1 MNITELSV
9 RRPVTITMVYILICV
24 VSFVFIPRLGIAL
37 FPSTEMPVLSVMTSY
52 PGVGPEEIDENVT
65 QVITNAIKGTA
76 GIKSIRANSTEGNS
90 NIMLEFRYDQDL
102 DEAKDDIEQAL
113 STITNRLPDDC
124 GTPTVIQFDM
134 SSAPIMRLAI
144 QGEMPLDELYTLAED
159 TISPLLERVK
169 GVASVDIR
177 GGSTKEVH
185 VDIDNNRLEAYGL
198 SFTDISQ
205 ALSARNIQL
214 SSGDITQNGMDY
226 EIITSEYFQNLDDIR
241 QTTVATIDGATIRVD
256 DVADVYESYDE
267 QGRNVFI
274 NGIQS
279 LYISISNESDVNP
292 SEVSKGIQAML
303 PQINEEM
310 PKGVSLYIIS
320 DDTTMID
327 ATMGE
332 VYSSGITGA
341 LLAVIIIFIFLR
353 NIKSSFIIGLSLPI
367 SILITLMCM
376 SIMDLTIN
384 MMTMAGLILGMGMV
398 VDSSIVILEN
408 IYKHRELGEKPAI
421 AAILGSKNMINAI
434 VASTLTTLCVFV
446 PMLLYKSE
454 LEMIGQMFQEMVVTV
469 VISLIASL
477 FVAVT
482 LVPALCGSILKIET
496 RKQKP
501 LKNPILKK
509 IDNAFDKAIRSV
521 ENGYVVAMNF
531 CLNNRFLTLTLVF
544 SMLVFSLVQFSGMGM
559 NLAPSSSADDQV
571 NITVTLPIG
580 TNKDV
585 VSDYLFRF
593 QDLIIQEC
601 EGAYNSII
609 LDSGTSNSGSIQ
621 INLPEPSQQTMSPTQ
636 IKEVLTPLTTD
647 WTDVTISFSSGRGP
661 GGSSGAVDITL
672 ASNDTNA
679 VEQVIEEITQL
690 LETNMPMLSDISND
704 LENGSPRY
712 RMAIDIDAAAAAGV
726 SVSSIANEIR
736 TAVSG
741 ITATTYYDGGTEIEV
756 IVGMKDND
764 LNSPSD
770 ISALSIN
777 TVNGRMTLD
786 NFVTIEEGRSPQKIQ
801 REDGERINH
810 ITASLKD
817 GVAAT
822 DVQEVLEQLIATN
835 IVLPDTVDLSYGG
848 DARDIEQFS
857 GAFVIVIIL
866 AVFLVFAVMAAQF
879 ESLVDP
885 FIIFFSIPL
894 LLIGVVA
901 VYKLTG
907 QTLSMYSIV
916 GIVSLVGIV
925 VNNGIVLVDYTNQ
938 LVDKKIPVKEACLK
952 AGRERLQP
960 ILMST
965 LTTVFGMVPMAFF
978 PGEGAE
984 SMQPICITI
993 VGGLCSGAFMTLF
1006 VTPVMYS
1013 LFNKRRE
1020 KRFNDPMA
1028 LINQLEE
1035 LDSGTFD
1042 VKNTVI

>member
-1 MNITELSV
+1 MNIAELSV

-24 VSFVFIPRLGIAL
+24 VACVFIPRLGIEL
-37 FPSTEMPVLSVMTSY
+37 FPSTEMPVLSVMTTYS
-52 PGVGPEEIDENVT
+52 GVGPEEIDENVT
-65 QVITNAIKGTA
+65 QVITNAIKGVS
-76 GIKSIRANSTEGNS
+76 GIKSIRANSTDGNS
-90 NIMLEFRYDQDL
+90 NIMLEFGYDQDL
-102 DEAKDDIEQAL
+102 DEAKDNIEQAL
-113 STITNRLPDDC
+113 TSITNRLPDGC
-124 GTPTVIQFDM
+124 GTPTVRQFDM

-144 QGEMPLDELYTLAED
+144 QGELPLDELYTLADE
-159 TISPLLERVK
+159 TISPLLERVN

-177 GGSTKEVH
+177 GGSTKEIH

-198 SFTDISQ
+198 SFSDISQ

-214 SSGDITQNGMDY
+214 SSGDITQNGIDY
-226 EIITSEYFQNLDDIR
+226 EIITSEYFKGLEDIR
-241 QTTVATIDGATIRVD
+241 QTVVTTIDGASVRVD
-256 DVADVYESYDE
+256 DIADVYEAYDE
-267 QGRNVFI
+267 QGRNVYI

-279 LYISISNESDVNP
+279 LYISVSNESDVNP
-292 SEVSKGIQAML
+292 SEVSKGIQEIL
-303 PQINEEM
+303 PQVNEEL
-310 PKGVSLYIIS
+310 PKGVTAYIIS

-327 ATMGE
+327 ATMDE
-332 VYSSGITGA
+332 VYSSGIVGA
-341 LLAVIIIFIFLR
+341 ILAVIIIFIFLR
-353 NIKSSFIIGLSLPI
+353 NFKTSFIIGLSLPI

-421 AAILGSKNMINAI
+421 AAIMGSKNMINAI

-446 PMLLYKSE
+446 PILLYKTE

-469 VISLIASL
+469 VISLVASL

-496 RKQKP
+496 RTQKP
-501 LKNPILKK
+501 LKNKVLRN
-509 IDNAFDKAIRSV
+509 IDNAFNRAIRGI
-521 ENGYVVAMNF
+521 ENKYVAAMGF
-531 CLNNRFLTLTLVF
+531 CLNNRFLTLTLFF
-544 SMLVFSLVQFSGMGM
+544 SMLVFSLVHFSGMGM

-580 TNKDV
+580 TNKEV

-621 INLPEPSQQTMSPTQ
+621 INLPEPSEQKMSPTE
-636 IKEVLTPLTTD
+636 IKNVLTPHLTS
-647 WTDVTISFSSGRGP
+647 WSDVTVSFSSGRGP
-661 GGSSGAVDITL
+661 GGSSGAVDIKL
-672 ASNDTNA
+672 ASNDTDA
-679 VEQVIEEITQL
+679 VEKVIAEITTL
-690 LETNMPMLSDISND
+690 LENNVPALTDISND

-726 SVSSIANEIR
+726 SVSAIANEIR

-741 ITATTYYDGGTEIEV
+741 STATTYYEGGTEIEV
-756 IVGMKDND
+756 IVGMKDSD
-764 LNSPSD
+764 ISSPSD
-770 ISALSIN
+770 LSALSIN
-777 TVNGRMTLD
+777 TNNGRMNLG

-801 REDGERINH
+801 REDGDRVNH
-810 ITASLKD
+810 ITASLVE
-817 GVAAT
+817 GTAAT
-822 DVQEVLEQLIATN
+822 DVQQVIEDIIAAN
-835 IVLPDTVDLSYGG
+835 IVLPDSVTLSYEG
-848 DARDIEQFS
+848 DASDIEQFS

-866 AVFLVFAVMAAQF
+866 AIVLVFAVMAAQF

-894 LLIGVVA
+894 LLIGVVG
-901 VYKLTG
+901 VYVLTG

-916 GIVSLVGIV
+916 GIVALVGIV

-938 LVDKKIPVKEACLK
+938 LVDKKIKVKEACLK
-952 AGRERLQP
+952 AGKERLQP

-1020 KRFNDPMA
+1020 KRFDDPLA

-1035 LDSGTFD
+1035 LDSGAFD
-1042 VKNTVI
+1042 VKSSII

>member
-24 VSFVFIPRLGIAL
+24 VACVFIPRLGIEL
-37 FPSTEMPVLSVMTSY
+37 FPSTEMPVLSVMTTYS
-52 PGVGPEEIDENVT
+52 GVGPEEIDENVT
-65 QVITNAIKGTA
+65 QVITNAIKGVS
-76 GIKSIRANSTEGNS
+76 GIKSIRANSTDGNS
-90 NIMLEFRYDQDL
+90 NIMLEFGYDQDL
-102 DEAKDDIEQAL
+102 DEAKDNIEQAL
-113 STITNRLPDDC
+113 TSITNRLPDGC
-124 GTPTVIQFDM
+124 GTPTVRQFDM

-144 QGEMPLDELYTLAED
+144 QGELPLDELYTLADE
-159 TISPLLERVK
+159 TISPLLERVN

-177 GGSTKEVH
+177 GGSTKEIH

-198 SFTDISQ
+198 SFSDISQ

-214 SSGDITQNGMDY
+214 SSGDITQNGIDY
-226 EIITSEYFQNLDDIR
+226 EIITSEYFKGLEDIR
-241 QTTVATIDGATIRVD
+241 QTVVTTIDGASVRVD
-256 DVADVYESYDE
+256 DIADVYEAYDE
-267 QGRNVFI
+267 QGRNVYI

-279 LYISISNESDVNP
+279 LYISVSNESDVNP
-292 SEVSKGIQAML
+292 SEVSKGIQEIL
-303 PQINEEM
+303 PQVNEEL
-310 PKGVSLYIIS
+310 PKGVTAYIIS

-327 ATMGE
+327 ATMDE
-332 VYSSGITGA
+332 VYSSGIVGA
-341 LLAVIIIFIFLR
+341 ILAVIIIFIFLR
-353 NIKSSFIIGLSLPI
+353 NFKTSFIIGLSLPI

-421 AAILGSKNMINAI
+421 AAIMGSKNMINAI

-446 PMLLYKSE
+446 PILLYKTE

-469 VISLIASL
+469 VISLVASL

-496 RKQKP
+496 RTQKP
-501 LKNPILKK
+501 LKNKVLRNV
-509 IDNAFDKAIRSV
+509 DNAFNRAIRGI
-521 ENGYVVAMNF
+521 ENKYVAAMGF

-544 SMLVFSLVQFSGMGM
+544 SMLVFSLVHFSGMGM

-580 TNKDV
+580 TNKEV

-621 INLPEPSQQTMSPTQ
+621 INLPEPSEQKMSPTE
-636 IKEVLTPLTTD
+636 IKNVLTPHLTS
-647 WTDVTISFSSGRGP
+647 WSDVTVSFSSGRGP
-661 GGSSGAVDITL
+661 GGSSGAVDIKL
-672 ASNDTNA
+672 ASNDTDA
-679 VEQVIEEITQL
+679 VEKVIAEITTL
-690 LETNMPMLSDISND
+690 LENNVPALTDISND

-726 SVSSIANEIR
+726 SVSAIANEIR

-741 ITATTYYDGGTEIEV
+741 STATTYYEGGTEIEV
-756 IVGMKDND
+756 IVGMKDSD
-764 LNSPSD
+764 ISSPSD
-770 ISALSIN
+770 LSALSIN
-777 TVNGRMTLD
+777 TNNGRMNLG

-801 REDGERINH
+801 REDGDRVNH
-810 ITASLKD
+810 ITASLVE
-817 GVAAT
+817 GTAAT
-822 DVQEVLEQLIATN
+822 DVQQVIEDIIAAN
-835 IVLPDTVDLSYGG
+835 IVLPDSVTLSYEG
-848 DARDIEQFS
+848 DASDIEQFS

-866 AVFLVFAVMAAQF
+866 AIVLVFAVMAAQF

-894 LLIGVVA
+894 LLIGVVG
-901 VYKLTG
+901 VYVLTE

-916 GIVSLVGIV
+916 GIVALVGIV

-938 LVDKKIPVKEACLK
+938 LVDKKIKVKEACLK
-952 AGRERLQP
+952 AGKERLQP

-1020 KRFNDPMA
+1020 KRFDDPLA

-1035 LDSGTFD
+1035 LDSGAFD
-1042 VKNTVI
+1042 VKSSII

>member
-1 MNITELSV
+1 MSIAELSV

-24 VSFVFIPRLGIAL
+24 VACVFIPRLGIEL
-37 FPSTEMPVLSVMTSY
+37 FPSTEMPVLSVMTTYS
-52 PGVGPEEIDENVT
+52 GVGPEEIDENVT
-65 QVITNAIKGTA
+65 QVITNAIKGVS
-76 GIKSIRANSTEGNS
+76 GIKSIRANSTDGNS
-90 NIMLEFRYDQDL
+90 NIMLEFGYDQDL
-102 DEAKDDIEQAL
+102 DEAKDNIEQAL
-113 STITNRLPDDC
+113 TSITNRLPDGCD
-124 GTPTVIQFDM
+124 TPTVRQFDM

-144 QGEMPLDELYTLAED
+144 QGELPLDELYTLADD
-159 TISPLLERVK
+159 TISPLLERVN

-177 GGSTKEVH
+177 GGSSKEIH

-198 SFTDISQ
+198 SFSDISQ

-214 SSGDITQNGMDY
+214 SSGDITQNGIDY
-226 EIITSEYFQNLDDIR
+226 EIITSEYFKGLEDIR
-241 QTTVATIDGATIRVD
+241 QTVVTTIDGASVRVD
-256 DVADVYESYDE
+256 DIADVYEAYDE
-267 QGRNVFI
+267 QGRNVYI

-279 LYISISNESDVNP
+279 LYISVSNESDVNP
-292 SEVSKGIQAML
+292 SEVSKGIQEIL
-303 PQINEEM
+303 PQVNEEL
-310 PKGVSLYIIS
+310 PKGVTVYIIS

-327 ATMGE
+327 ATMDE
-332 VYSSGITGA
+332 VYSSGIVGA
-341 LLAVIIIFIFLR
+341 ILAVIIIFIFLR
-353 NIKSSFIIGLSLPI
+353 NFKTSFIIGLSLPI

-421 AAILGSKNMINAI
+421 AAIMGSKNMINAI

-446 PMLLYKSE
+446 PILLYKTE

-496 RKQKP
+496 RTQKP
-501 LKNPILKK
+501 LKNKVLQN
-509 IDNAFDKAIRSV
+509 IDDAFNRVIRGI
-521 ENGYVVAMNF
+521 ENKYVAAMGF

-544 SMLVFSLVQFSGMGM
+544 SMLVFSLVRFSGMGM

-601 EGAYNSII
+601 DGAYNSII

-621 INLPEPSQQTMSPTQ
+621 INLPEPSEQKMTPTE
-636 IKEVLTPLTTD
+636 IKNVLTPHLTS
-647 WTDVTISFSSGRGP
+647 WSDVTVSFSSGRGP
-661 GGSSGAVDITL
+661 GGSSSAVDIKL
-672 ASNDTNA
+672 ASNDTDA
-679 VEQVIEEITQL
+679 VEKVIAEITTL
-690 LETNMPMLSDISND
+690 LENNVPALTDISND

-726 SVSSIANEIR
+726 SVSAIANEIR

-741 ITATTYYDGGTEIEV
+741 TTATTYYEGGTEIEV
-756 IVGMKDND
+756 IVGMQDSD
-764 LNSPSD
+764 ISSPSD

-777 TVNGRMTLD
+777 TNNGRMNLG

-801 REDGERINH
+801 REDGDKVNH
-810 ITASLKD
+810 ITASLVE
-817 GVAAT
+817 GAAAT
-822 DVQEVLEQLIATN
+822 DVQQVIEDIIAAN
-835 IVLPDTVDLSYGG
+835 IVLPDSVTLSYEG

-866 AVFLVFAVMAAQF
+866 AIVLVFAVMAAQF

-894 LLIGVVA
+894 LLIGVVG
-901 VYKLTG
+901 VYVLTG

-916 GIVSLVGIV
+916 GIVALVGIV

-938 LVDKKIPVKEACLK
+938 LVDKKIKVKEACLK
-952 AGRERLQP
+952 AGKERLQP

-1020 KRFNDPMA
+1020 KRFDDPLA

-1042 VKNTVI
+1042 VKSSII

>member
-1 MNITELSV
+1 MNIAELSV

-24 VSFVFIPRLGIAL
+24 VACVFIPRLGIEL
-37 FPSTEMPVLSVMTSY
+37 FPSTEMPVLSVMTTYS
-52 PGVGPEEIDENVT
+52 GVGPEEIDENVT
-65 QVITNAIKGTA
+65 QVITNAIKGVS
-76 GIKSIRANSTEGNS
+76 GIKSIRANSTDGNS
-90 NIMLEFRYDQDL
+90 NIMLEFGYDQDL
-102 DEAKDDIEQAL
+102 DEAKDNIEQAL
-113 STITNRLPDDC
+113 TSITNRLPDGC
-124 GTPTVIQFDM
+124 GTPTVRQFDM

-144 QGEMPLDELYTLAED
+144 QGELPLDELYTLADE
-159 TISPLLERVK
+159 TISPLLERVN

-177 GGSTKEVH
+177 GGSTKEIH

-198 SFTDISQ
+198 SFSDISQ

-214 SSGDITQNGMDY
+214 SSGDITQNGIDY
-226 EIITSEYFQNLDDIR
+226 EIITSEYFKGLEDIR
-241 QTTVATIDGATIRVD
+241 QTVVTTIDGASVRVD
-256 DVADVYESYDE
+256 DIADVYEAYDE
-267 QGRNVFI
+267 QGRNVYI

-279 LYISISNESDVNP
+279 LYISVSNESDVNP
-292 SEVSKGIQAML
+292 SEVSKGIQEIL
-303 PQINEEM
+303 PQVNEEL
-310 PKGVSLYIIS
+310 PKGVTAYIIS

-327 ATMGE
+327 ATMDE
-332 VYSSGITGA
+332 VYSSGIVGA
-341 LLAVIIIFIFLR
+341 ILAVIIIFIFLR
-353 NIKSSFIIGLSLPI
+353 NFKTSFIIGLSLPI

-421 AAILGSKNMINAI
+421 AAIMGSKNMINAI

-446 PMLLYKSE
+446 PILLYKTE

-469 VISLIASL
+469 VISLVASL

-496 RKQKP
+496 RTQKP
-501 LKNPILKK
+501 LKNKVLRNV
-509 IDNAFDKAIRSV
+509 DNAFNRAIRGI
-521 ENGYVVAMNF
+521 ENKYVAAMGF

-544 SMLVFSLVQFSGMGM
+544 SMLVFSLVHFSGMGM

-580 TNKDV
+580 TNKEV

-621 INLPEPSQQTMSPTQ
+621 INLPEPSEQKMSPTE
-636 IKEVLTPLTTD
+636 IKNVLTPHLTS
-647 WTDVTISFSSGRGP
+647 WSDVTVSFSSGRGP
-661 GGSSGAVDITL
+661 GGSSGAVDIKL
-672 ASNDTNA
+672 ASNDTDA
-679 VEQVIEEITQL
+679 VEKIIAEITTL
-690 LETNMPMLSDISND
+690 LENNVPVLTDISND

-726 SVSSIANEIR
+726 SVSAIANEIR

-741 ITATTYYDGGTEIEV
+741 TTATTYYEGGTEIEV
-756 IVGMKDND
+756 IVGMKDSD
-764 LNSPSD
+764 ISSPSD
-770 ISALSIN
+770 LSALSIN
-777 TVNGRMTLD
+777 TNNGRMNLG

-801 REDGERINH
+801 REDGDRVNH
-810 ITASLKD
+810 ITASLVE
-817 GVAAT
+817 GTAAT
-822 DVQEVLEQLIATN
+822 DVQQVIEDIIAAN
-835 IVLPDTVDLSYGG
+835 IVLPDSVTLSYEG
-848 DARDIEQFS
+848 DASDIEQFS

-866 AVFLVFAVMAAQF
+866 AIVLVFAVMAAQF

-894 LLIGVVA
+894 LLIGVVG
-901 VYKLTG
+901 VYVLTG

-916 GIVSLVGIV
+916 GIVALVGIV

-938 LVDKKIPVKEACLK
+938 LVDKKIKVKEACLK
-952 AGRERLQP
+952 AGKERLQP

-978 PGEGAE
+978 PSEGAE

-1020 KRFNDPMA
+1020 KRFDDPLA

-1035 LDSGTFD
+1035 LDSGAFD
-1042 VKNTVI
+1042 VKSSII